1 MAKIQFGDYLK
12 SKKKKENIY
21 ESSEA
26 LLARAKKKLEVDPIV
41 VSPAYRVQ
49 NLEEAS
55 RLFQEAKD
63 CPGAGRLYEETQ
75 TLLKDAREK
84 KKEADYETA
93 SLHLSEARE
102 EHEFSKAA
110 DEFAELSGYRDA
122 DQKRDQARNKA
133 RSLNRRFQVKRILV
147 IIVIAAVILLLL
159 WAYRNGLLNYSAARL
174 EGLGGKYESAY
185 GRLSKIDVLDSKKQA
200 EKYYQLY
207 LRQRESAEVK
217 DLPDARKGDTVSF
230 GGEKWLVLSRRHYR
244 LLMICQ
250 TPGEKSPFRNV
261 RFNDE
266 AGQVVWADSTLRKY
280 LNDRAISDL
289 TDLEK
294 SALVAMSYTPC
305 GNDHYE
311 VSSSSEALTDK
322 VRIFDLEDLEK
333 FGDVFENPG
342 VDIWLAVPGH
352 NLESAVY
359 MTKSGAV
366 MYYGDD
372 VSDDSLSACPV
383 ITVDLERLTGQEEST
398 DGQ

>member
-75 TLLKDAREK
+75 TLLKDAR
-84 KKEADYETA
+84 
-93 SLHLSEARE
+93 
-102 EHEFSKAA
+102 
-110 DEFAELSGYRDA
+110 
-122 DQKRDQARNKA
+122 QKRDQARNKA

-207 LRQRESAEVK
+207 LRN
-217 DLPDARKGDTVSF
+217 GWF
-230 GGEKWLVLSRRHYR
+230 
-244 LLMICQ
+244 
-250 TPGEKSPFRNV
+250 
-261 RFNDE
+261 
-266 AGQVVWADSTLRKY
+266 
-280 LNDRAISDL
+280 
-289 TDLEK
+289 
-294 SALVAMSYTPC
+294 
-305 GNDHYE
+305 
-311 VSSSSEALTDK
+311 
-322 VRIFDLEDLEK
+322 
-333 FGDVFENPG
+333 
-342 VDIWLAVPGH
+342 
-352 NLESAVY
+352 
-359 MTKSGAV
+359 
-366 MYYGDD
+366 
-372 VSDDSLSACPV
+372 
-383 ITVDLERLTGQEEST
+383 
-398 DGQ
+398 